1 MQEQAAIPRSHGS
14 SHIASRTVR
23 PTIAKDPFNELET
36 KNQPTKLTATSR
48 MPNSDAYA
56 LPGNENESVCDETIA
71 VAKKDLGAGKRID
84 EIQDNLNRMVK
95 NG

>member
-1 MQEQAAIPRSHGS
+1 
-14 SHIASRTVR
+14 
-23 PTIAKDPFNELET
+23 
-36 KNQPTKLTATSR
+36 